1 MMFLFMISMLAFII
15 CIIGLIYSAIKHNK
29 KKPWIIGIITS
40 LIVFCFTVANHEP
53 VNTKDTTSSST
64 TTEVT
69 NTKDVETT
77 TSNTQNLEWNKSEL
91 DALKNGN
98 IPIAA
103 QLVVKDNNLAPKA
116 EQANP
121 DEVIKRPWDYYG
133 KVITF
138 TGQVGYMQDYPKE
151 SEFGQAFN
159 GDAFELVMTSGDT
172 IVDIIGKGSTAGISD
187 GQTITT
193 YAYPVGVTE
202 VPNKVGGSFKHLIVV
217 GVIGQ

>member
-1 MMFLFMISMLAFII
+1 MKKLLAILII
-15 CIIGLIYSAIKHNK
+15 CVLSFGVLGCGGDEPQKETASSSSSSAAQET
-29 KKPWIIGIITS
+29 KKP
-40 LIVFCFTVANHEP
+40 E
-53 VNTKDTTSSST
+53 
-64 TTEVT
+64 T
-69 NTKDVETT
+69 NAQTL
-77 TSNTQNLEWNKSEL
+77 NWNKSEI

-172 IVDIIGKGSTAGISD
+172 IVDVIGKGSTAGISD

>member
-1 MMFLFMISMLAFII
+1 MKKLLAILII
-15 CIIGLIYSAIKHNK
+15 CVLSF
-29 KKPWIIGIITS
+29 GI
-40 LIVFCFTVANHEP
+40 LGCGGDEP
-53 VNTKDTTSSST
+53 QKETTSSSSSST
-64 TTEVT
+64 PQETKKTEV
-69 NTKDVETT
+69 
-77 TSNTQNLEWNKSEL
+77 NTQNLNWNKSEI
-91 DALKNGN
+91 DATKNGN
-98 IPIAA
+98 ILIAA
-103 QLVVKDNNLAPKA
+103 QLVAKDSNLAAKA

-133 KVITF
+133 KVIAF
-138 TGQVGYMQDYPKE
+138 TGQVGYMQDYPTE

-202 VPNKVGGSFKHLIVV
+202 VPNKVGGSFKHLIVI
-217 GVIGQ
+217 GVIEQ